1 MPTRSAAPNLRLT
14 FDVLRTARLLDG
26 KAKGVGQP

>member
-1 MPTRSAAPNLRLT
+1 MPARSASHDSRLT